1 MAPCAFRTADSKKQ
15 NSPAMKKL
23 FFAFALATTGVI
35 LSTGCNRKPAENA
48 PDNSTAPE
56 SHHVIA
62 VIPKGTTHIYW
73 QSVKAGAEAAGK
85 EFGYDIQWNGPERE
99 TDRERQIQIIEDF
112 IVQKV
117 DGVVLAPLDKDAL
130 VPSVEKLASLKIP
143 CAIIDS
149 GIDTSNYVTFAA
161 TDNYQG
167 GVLAARRMGEILGG
181 KGNVIVLKYVPG
193 SASTTDRENGFID
206 TIGKEFPGI
215 KIVDSKY
222 GQDTVETA
230 LQAAEDMLTRNQ
242 NVQGFFACNAPT
254 AVGALQA
261 LQSQHR
267 PEIKL
272 IGFDA
277 EKALIDGLKAGQI
290 DALVVQNPYK
300 MGYEGVKAV
309 VMAIQ
314 GKPVEKKIDTG
325 VAVVTKADLDKPEIK
340 SLLNIQ

>member
-1 MAPCAFRTADSKKQ
+1 MHKSF
-15 NSPAMKKL
+15 
-23 FFAFALATTGVI
+23 FALATLTICLV
-35 LSTGCNRKPAENA
+35 LATGCNKKSADGASGGTTPKH
-48 PDNSTAPE
+48 T
-56 SHHVIA
+56 IA

-73 QSVKAGAEAAGK
+73 QSVRAGAEAAGK
-85 EFGYDIQWNGPERE
+85 EFGYEIQWNGPERE

-130 VPSVEKLASLKIP
+130 VPSVEKLASLHIP

-149 GIDTSNYVTFAA
+149 AVATDKYVTFAA

-167 GVLAARRMGEILGG
+167 GVLAARRMGETLGG

-206 TIGKEFPGI
+206 TIGKEFPNI

-230 LQAAEDMLTRNQ
+230 LQAAEDMLTKNRD
-242 NVQGFFACNAPT
+242 VQGFYACNAPT
-254 AVGALQA
+254 AVAALQA
-261 LQSQHR
+261 LQSQNR
-267 PEIKL
+267 PEIKMV
-272 IGFDA
+272 GFDA

-290 DALVVQNPYK
+290 DALIVQNPYK
-300 MGYEGVKAV
+300 MGYEGVKAIA
-309 VMAIQ
+309 MSIKGQ
-314 GKPVEKKIDTG
+314 PVEKKIDTG
-325 VAVVTKADLDKPEIK
+325 VEVVTKASLDKPEIK
-340 SLLNIQ
+340 TLLNIQ